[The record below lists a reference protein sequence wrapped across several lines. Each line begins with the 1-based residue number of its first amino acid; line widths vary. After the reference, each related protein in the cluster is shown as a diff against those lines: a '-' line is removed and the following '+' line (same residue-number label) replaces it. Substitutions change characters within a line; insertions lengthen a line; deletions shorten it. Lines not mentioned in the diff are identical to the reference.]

1 MHGHGYAPPQ
11 PTRPPT
17 AVLVVLRIVFVALAL
32 LSVGFLAWAAM
43 LRLAVVRRRRSDWVL
58 FWLSLALTVTVFVVI
73 GEFSTTGT
81 APVAEEDPTALDFV
95 CVGVLF
101 ALAIGV
107 PTHYLVAEIRHY
119 QEPRPGWQPAG
130 SPYGPPVAGARGPY
144 GAQPPAP
151 AYGYPPSA
159 APVVPAP
166 GYGYPPVSAAPPVP
180 PEPAGPVSPSAAA
193 PSSTSPPAFRP
204 VARPS
209 AGRPAAPAGTGGGAT
224 PRIDQ
229 VRAELDELS
238 DLLRKEEGK

>member
-58 FWLSLALTVTVFVVI
+58 FWLSLAVTVTVFVVI

-95 CVGVLF
+95 CVGALF
-101 ALAIGV
+101 GLAIGV

-119 QEPRPGWQPAG
+119 QEPRPGWSPAVAG
-130 SPYGPPVAGARGPY
+130 SPYGPPVAGARPGPY
-144 GAQPPAP
+144 GARPPAP
-151 AYGYPPSA
+151 AYGYPP
-159 APVVPAP
+159 APGAPATPAP
-166 GYGYPPVSAAPPVP
+166 AYGYPPAQAAP
-180 PEPAGPVSPSAAA
+180 AAPVSPPAVPSTPPPVFPPAA
-193 PSSTSPPAFRP
+193 PS
-204 VARPS
+204 VA
-209 AGRPAAPAGTGGGAT
+209 AGQPAAPASGGSAT